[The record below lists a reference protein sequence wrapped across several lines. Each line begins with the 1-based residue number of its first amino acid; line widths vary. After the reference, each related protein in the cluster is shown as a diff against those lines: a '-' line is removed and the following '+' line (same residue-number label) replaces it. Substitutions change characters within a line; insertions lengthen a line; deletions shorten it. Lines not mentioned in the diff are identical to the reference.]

1 MMNPI
6 SVSIGPVALP
16 TSLVVGMVSIGIAA
30 AVGHW
35 AGRTHR
41 SSVGAVLLDMLLAG
55 AVAARVGFVVTWFAQ
70 YRADPW
76 SVVDIR
82 DRGFLLWAGLVAA
95 ALVALWQGW
104 RRPTL
109 RKPLALGLV
118 AGAMGWLSAPGA
130 LRFGVDPTV
139 ADLATVSLVTPQG
152 HPATLAAL
160 AGGKPMVV
168 NLWATWCPPCR
179 REMPVLATAQREI
192 GDVTFVF
199 ANQGEDAFT
208 LDRYLVEQRLA
219 LANVVLDPDKGLGR
233 KYGSMAMP
241 TTLFFDPAGRLVD
254 THLGSLSAAS
264 LASKLASLRSV
275 STTDGTPLARRPQD
289 SGPKVSLP

>member
-1 MMNPI
+1 MNPI
-6 SVSIGPVALP
+6 SVAIGPLALP
-16 TSLVVGMVSIGIAA
+16 TTWVVGVMSIAIAA

-35 AGRTHR
+35 VGRRHRAG
-41 SSVGAVLLDMLLAG
+41 VGAVLLDMLFAA
-55 AVAARVGFVVTWFAQ
+55 AVAARVGFVVTWFAL
-70 YRADPW
+70 YRAEPW
-76 SVVDIR
+76 SVLDIR
-82 DRGFLLWAGLVAA
+82 DGGFLWWAGLVAA
-95 ALVALWQGW
+95 GLVALWQGW
-104 RRPTL
+104 RRQAL

-118 AGAMGWLSAPGA
+118 AGAMGWLAAPGA

-139 ADLATVSLVTPQG
+139 TDLAAVSLVTPQG

-179 REMPVLATAQREI
+179 REMPVLTTAQRET

-208 LDRYLVEQRLA
+208 LDRYLVEQQLA
-219 LANVVLDPDKGLGR
+219 PANLVLDPAKGLGR
-233 KYGSMAMP
+233 NYGTMALP
-241 TTLFFDPAGRLVD
+241 TTLFFDANGRLVD

-264 LASKLASLRSV
+264 LASKLASLRS
-275 STTDGTPLARRPQD
+275 SSSPS
-289 SGPKVSLP
+289 SGPSATPAR